1 MASLAYMNGRRKYN
15 RPQGML
21 LANNPGTIIS
31 VTDPETQVI
40 SNFYVPLGTEVGSQ
54 AYINDLS
61 DGVIDGG
68 NVLLPDSNEFLIL
81 SDDNRKEINFKQD
94 RIEKRERMING
105 RMRSYHIA
113 DKLTIDTGWD
123 MLPSRSTS
131 KPPLFSASGQI
142 LDSYLAIEGYNS
154 GMLDATINYEAVI
167 GADTIITKPQ
177 VTVLNAD
184 GKLVNIKSKEVTIP
198 GQRLGVE
205 KTIEVQDPDGR
216 ATSTNSQLYTTDG
229 GAGGAE
235 LLDWYERYTGSFWL
249 FLAYDKYPNFGKA
262 ENAYTNLQKYNQVVE
277 VFFSDFSYSVVKRGG
292 SNYDFW
298 NVSFS
303 LEEV

>member
-1 MASLAYMNGRRKYN
+1 MASLAYMNGRRKYD

-31 VTDPETQVI
+31 VTDPETQVT
-40 SNFYVPLGTEVGSQ
+40 SKFYVPLGTEVGSLD
-54 AYINDLS
+54 YINDLE
-61 DGVIDGG
+61 DGIIDGG
-68 NVLLPDSNEFLIL
+68 NTILPDSNEFLIL

-113 DKLTIDTGWD
+113 DKLNIDTGWD

-131 KPPLFSASGQI
+131 KPPLFNASGKI
-142 LDSYLAIEGYNS
+142 VDSYLAIEGYNS
-154 GMLDATINYEAVI
+154 GMQDAAIKYNAVYDPDTVVVKPQRTVV
-167 GADTIITKPQ
+167 GADGQLIVIDP
-177 VTVLNAD
+177 
-184 GKLVNIKSKEVTIP
+184 KEVTIH
-198 GQRLGVE
+198 GDKIGAT
-205 KTIEVQDPDGR
+205 KTTIIQDPDGR
-216 ATSTNSQLYTTDG
+216 ASSTNAQLYTSDG

-249 FLAYDKYPNFGKA
+249 FLAYDKYPNFGKG

-298 NVSFS
+298 NISFS

>member
-1 MASLAYMNGRRKYN
+1 MASLAYMNGRRKYD

-31 VTDPETQVI
+31 VPNGSGGT
-40 SNFYVPLGTEVGSQ
+40 SKFYVPLGTEVGSLD
-54 AYINDLS
+54 YITDLA

-68 NVLLPDSNEFLIL
+68 NAISPDSNEFLIL

-113 DKLTIDTGWD
+113 DKLNIDTGWD
-123 MLPSRSTS
+123 MLPSRSSS
-131 KPPLFSASGQI
+131 KPPLFDASGKI
-142 LDSYLAIEGYNS
+142 LDSYLAIQGYNL
-154 GMLDATINYEAVI
+154 GMQDADIKIEPQYEPDTIVTKPQRTVI
-167 GADTIITKPQ
+167 GADGQTIIIEPEQ
-177 VTVLNAD
+177 
-184 GKLVNIKSKEVTIP
+184 VTIP
-198 GQRLGVE
+198 GKKIGAT
-205 KTIEVQDPDGR
+205 KTTITQDPDGP
-216 ATSTNSQLYTTDG
+216 ASSTKSQLYTSDG

-235 LLDWYERYTGSFWL
+235 ILDWYERYTGSFWL
-249 FLAYDKYPNFGKA
+249 FLSYDKYPNFGKDA
-262 ENAYTNLQKYNQVVE
+262 NAYTNLQKYSQVVE

-298 NVSFS
+298 NISFS